1 MCLAYPGKVI
11 ELDGDFARVDFGE
24 GTIREGVNVSLVEA
38 KMGDYVL
45 VHAGYAIQ
53 ILDEAEARETLKY
66 WQEILAAVPDERAA
80 CEQQL
85 KGGLG

>member
-24 GTIREGVNVSLVEA
+24 GTIRDDVNISLVQA
-38 KMGDYVL
+38 RIGDYVL

-53 ILDEAEARETLKY
+53 IVDEADARQTLSY
-66 WQEILAAVPDERAA
+66 WQQILAAVPEERAA
-80 CEQQL
+80 YERQL
-85 KGGLG
+85 KGGL

>member
-24 GTIREGVNVSLVEA
+24 GTIREGVNVSLVQA
-38 KMGDYVL
+38 KIGDYVL

-53 ILDEAEARETLKY
+53 IVDETEARETLRL
-66 WQEILAAVPDERAA
+66 WQEILATVPAERTAY
-80 CEQQL
+80 ESQL